1 MLSVTKWPLLKCLGI
16 FFCHCRFAATGW
28 AFCLSF
34 FSVIKAP
41 KDFFLTFIVCKT
53 FHTGFVGLN
62 RPFSEEWSLAVK
74 RSPCLFFAW
83 GWNYSWFFFFS
94 HSKSCI
100 HSKRKHSHNKM
111 VEATLNVVKFKVR
124 AKYYRK
130 VFLTR
135 SWNNAWS
142 KQIPRANSRGLIFFF
157 HLCVFKQILEPCVS
171 CLSSHK

>member
-1 MLSVTKWPLLKCLGI
+1 MTSSKVSGNFLLP
-16 FFCHCRFAATGW
+16 CRFAATGW

-34 FSVIKAP
+34 FPVIKAP

-62 RPFSEEWSLAVK
+62 RPFSQEWSLAVT
-74 RSPCLFFAW
+74 RSPCLFRLRLKLFMI
-83 GWNYSWFFFFS
+83 FFFS
-94 HSKSCI
+94 LSKSCI

-130 VFLTR
+130 VSLTR
-135 SWNNAWS
+135 GWNNAWS
-142 KQIPRANSRGLIFFF
+142 KQIPRANSRGLILF